1 MTPWFQNDYL
11 FKRFRSEWENRVCAT
26 LAIITYID
34 GRPRDYRLTPTAP
47 VERSS
52 ANEYADYFRDR
63 CGLHFGGAIV
73 AGHEVAAR

>member
-1 MTPWFQNDYL
+1 MTID
-11 FKRFRSEWENRVCAT
+11 CAA
-26 LAIITYID
+26 LPAITYID
-34 GRPRDYRLTPTAP
+34 GLPKDYRLTPTAR

-63 CGLHFGGAIV
+63 YGLHFGGAIV